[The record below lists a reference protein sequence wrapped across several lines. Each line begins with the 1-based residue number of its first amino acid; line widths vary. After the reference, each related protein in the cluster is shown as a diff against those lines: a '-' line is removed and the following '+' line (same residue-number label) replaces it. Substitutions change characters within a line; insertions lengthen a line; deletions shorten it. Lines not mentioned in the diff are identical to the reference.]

1 MLDPEFTLAVR
12 GRRWTCV
19 VDPLLA
25 LASPGGAQLVQR
37 LAQVAEVWV
46 TRAFWQ
52 ALDASEFHR
61 RDPLAFW
68 PEPLRAALPADAA
81 DGVVGAL
88 AVWERARARTDLAH
102 CRLNWLNDS
111 LSESALPEQA
121 PADLIERYEALHE
134 SLVARGDPAQELR
147 ETLGFLGA
155 TDALAL
161 TAALGT
167 ARLVTR
173 AIDSP
178 RSCLAASARAL
189 ELPLDAVGGGALADT
204 ERRRWNDLLVQA
216 AAAPLLWGGESLAV
230 VQLALPD
237 PLPPPAAHDDLALP
251 GLEEDE
257 LALALGDA
265 RAAATWRDAWVG
277 ARAFALDLHP

>member
-1 MLDPEFTLAVR
+1 MQDPEFTLAVR
-12 GRRWTCV
+12 GRRWSCV

-25 LASPGGAQLVQR
+25 LATPGGAQLVQR
-37 LAQVAEVWV
+37 LAQVADVWV

-68 PEPLRAALPADAA
+68 PDALREKLPQDAA
-81 DGVVGAL
+81 DGVAGAL

-102 CRLNWLNDS
+102 SRLNWINDC
-111 LSESALPEQA
+111 LSESALPEHA

-134 SLVARGDPAQELR
+134 ALVARGDVRQERR

-161 TAALGT
+161 TAALGP
-167 ARLVTR
+167 ARLLTR
-173 AIDSP
+173 GLDSP
-178 RSCLAASARAL
+178 LSCLADSACAL
-189 ELPLDAVGGGALADT
+189 DLPLQEAAEGALAAT
-204 ERRRWNDLLVQA
+204 ERRRWNELLVQA

-230 VQLALPD
+230 VQLALPA
-237 PLPPPAAHDDLALP
+237 PLPPPAGVDELP
-251 GLEEDE
+251 LSGIEGGE
-257 LALALGDA
+257 LALALGEPELA
-265 RAAATWRDAWVG
+265 PAWREAWVG
-277 ARAFALDLHP
+277 ARGFALALRA

>member
-12 GRRWTCV
+12 GRRWSCV

-25 LASPGGAQLVQR
+25 LATPGGAQLVQR
-37 LAQVAEVWV
+37 LAQVADVWV

-68 PEPLRAALPADAA
+68 PESQRDALPADAA

-88 AVWERARARTDLAH
+88 AVWERMRARTDLAH
-102 CRLNWLNDS
+102 CRLNWLNDC
-111 LSESALPEQA
+111 LSESALPDHA
-121 PADLIERYEALHE
+121 PPDLIDRYEALHE
-134 SLVARGDPAQELR
+134 ALVARGDAAQELR

-173 AIDSP
+173 GLDSP
-178 RSCLAASARAL
+178 LSCLAASAQAL
-189 ELPLDAVGGGALADT
+189 ELPLDAVGDGALADT
-204 ERRRWNDLLVQA
+204 ERRRWNELLVQA
-216 AAAPLLWGGESLAV
+216 AAAPLLWGGETLSVL
-230 VQLALPD
+230 QLALPA
-237 PLPPPAAHDDLALP
+237 PPPVAAAADELPLSGLDADDLVLS
-251 GLEEDE
+251 
-257 LALALGDA
+257 LGDV
-265 RAAATWRDAWVG
+265 RPAANASEAWVG
-277 ARAFALDLHP
+277 ARAFALDLRP